1 MRFTYDLKGTEV
13 AADASRPESAEDGI
27 DALYRE
33 HGLGLVRFALM
44 LAGDQQ
50 TAEDVVQEAFLGL
63 YRNWGQVRDP
73 ASLPAYLRTAVV
85 NGVRGVY
92 RGRGRVKARL
102 RLVPRELP
110 VWSAEAA
117 AIDGEDRRELLAAV
131 ARLPERQREVLALKF
146 FLGLPEADIAQ
157 TLGISRGTVSSRT
170 ARALAALSRQLH
182 SRQFQEHR

>member
-1 MRFTYDLKGTEV
+1 MRFTYDRTGTEV
-13 AADASRPESAEDGI
+13 AVDASKAESAEDGV

-85 NGVRGVY
+85 NGVRGVH

-102 RLVPRELP
+102 HLVPRELP

-117 AIDGEDRRELLAAV
+117 
-131 ARLPERQREVLALKF
+131 
-146 FLGLPEADIAQ
+146 
-157 TLGISRGTVSSRT
+157 
-170 ARALAALSRQLH
+170 
-182 SRQFQEHR
+182 